1 MINITSD
8 CDPSLVSPDLNCIK
22 VLVKKI
28 FSENN
33 IKDAELS
40 FIFCTDNRL
49 SNLKKKFFNKDY
61 LTDVIAF
68 RLNNYEEKNV
78 EGEIYISL
86 PRAEENAQI
95 YEEPYGREV
104 ARLIIHGCLHLIGYL
119 DKTKKQKKIMSK
131 NENYFLKKND
141 WINLFQN
148 DK

>member
-1 MINITSD
+1 MFKITCD
-8 CDPSLVSPDLNCIK
+8 CDPSLVSPDLKHIEG
-22 VLVKKI
+22 LVKNI

-40 FIFCTDNRL
+40 FIFCDDNHL
-49 SNLKKKFFNKDY
+49 SNLKKKFFNKDH

-68 RLNNYEEKNV
+68 RLNNYEEQSV

-86 PRAEENAQI
+86 PRAKENAQI

-104 ARLIIHGCLHLIGYL
+104 ARLITHGCLHLIGYL
-119 DKTKKQKKIMSK
+119 DQTKKQKKIMSK
-131 NENYFLKKND
+131 NENYYLKKND

-148 DK
+148 GK

>member
-8 CDPSLVSPDLNCIK
+8 CDPSLVSPDLKFIK
-22 VLVKKI
+22 TIVKNI
-28 FSENN
+28 FSKNN

-40 FIFCTDNRL
+40 YIFCNDNHL
-49 SNLKKKFFNKDY
+49 SYLKKKFFKQDL

-68 RLNNYEEKNV
+68 RLNNYEEQRV

-86 PRAEENAQI
+86 PRAKENAQI
-95 YEEPYGREV
+95 YEEPYEREV

-119 DKTKKQKKIMSK
+119 DKTNNQKKIMSK
-131 NENYFLKKND
+131 NENYFLDRID

-148 DK
+148 GK

>member
-8 CDPSLVSPDLNCIK
+8 CDPSLISPDLKYIK
-22 VLVKKI
+22 ALAKNI

-40 FIFCTDNRL
+40 YIFCDDNYL
-49 SNLKKKFFNKDY
+49 LNIKKKFFKQNH

-68 RLNNYEEKNV
+68 RLNNYEEQKV

-86 PRAEENAQI
+86 PRAKENAQI

-119 DKTKKQKKIMSK
+119 DKTKSQKKS
-131 NENYFLKKND
+131 
-141 WINLFQN
+141 
-148 DK
+148 